1 MHNHFD
7 TIVIGGGQAGLAVGY
22 QLRRRGVPFVIFDA
36 QPRTGD
42 VWRNRWDSLKLFTP
56 ARFNG
61 LAGLPF
67 PAAGG
72 SFITKNQMADYLEA
86 YARKFNLPIR
96 GSTRVDRVAREN
108 DRFVVTANGETY
120 TANNVVVAM
129 ADYQTPKTPTF
140 ATQLAPRITQLH
152 SSAYCNPDQLQAG
165 PVLVVGLGN
174 SGAEIGK
181 EVVRSHRTYVSGRSP
196 GEVPFRMESLAGR
209 EIFSRLV
216 IGVLFHHLLTLDTP
230 LGRRA
235 QPQRLSQA
243 TPLIRVR
250 SKDLLSAGVELVPRT
265 AGIAAN
271 GLPELEDGRML
282 DVANVIWCTGYR
294 PGFEWIDVPL
304 TLEHGRPQQRRGVVA
319 DQPGLYFVGLEF
331 EYAMS
336 SSMVQG
342 VSRDAAHVARLISA
356 AQRPSTIS
364 TIDRVSHSAA
374 A

>member
-1 MHNHFD
+1 MHNHFE

-22 QLRRRGVPFVIFDA
+22 HLRRRGVPFVIFDA

-67 PAAGG
+67 PASGG

-96 GSTRVDRVAREN
+96 GNTRVERVSREN
-108 DRFVVTANGETY
+108 GRFVVTARGDTY
-120 TANNVVVAM
+120 TADNVVVAM
-129 ADYQTPKTPTF
+129 ADYQTPKTPPF
-140 ATQLAPRITQLH
+140 AAQLAPRITQLH
-152 SSAYCNPDQLQAG
+152 SSAYSNPEQLRPGA
-165 PVLVVGLGN
+165 VLVVGLGN
-174 SGAEIGK
+174 SGAEIAK

-250 SKDLLSAGVELVPRT
+250 SQDLLTAGAELVPRT
-265 AGIAAN
+265 AGVAAN
-271 GLPELEDGRML
+271 GLPELEDGRVL
-282 DVANVIWCTGYR
+282 DVANVIWCTGYT

-342 VSRDAAHVARLISA
+342 VSRDAAHVAQRISESA
-356 AQRPSTIS
+356 SLPYGSQS
-364 TIDRVSHSAA
+364 RVSPAIAA
-374 A
+374 

>member
-1 MHNHFD
+1 
-7 TIVIGGGQAGLAVGY
+7 
-22 QLRRRGVPFVIFDA
+22 
-36 QPRTGD
+36 
-42 VWRNRWDSLKLFTP
+42 
-56 ARFNG
+56 
-61 LAGLPF
+61 
-67 PAAGG
+67 
-72 SFITKNQMADYLEA
+72 
-86 YARKFNLPIR
+86 
-96 GSTRVDRVAREN
+96 
-108 DRFVVTANGETY
+108 
-120 TANNVVVAM
+120 
-129 ADYQTPKTPTF
+129 
-140 ATQLAPRITQLH
+140 
-152 SSAYCNPDQLQAG
+152 
-165 PVLVVGLGN
+165 VLVVGLGN
-174 SGAEIGK
+174 SGAEIAK

-294 PGFEWIDVPL
+294 PGFEWIELPL
-304 TLEHGRPQQRRGVVA
+304 TLDHGRPQQRRGVVA

-364 TIDRVSHSAA
+364 TIDSVSHSAA